1 MAQRFHS
8 TQKKGRVVRRDS
20 ALRRPELRQD
30 AAFGRAPSA
39 GLTSAS
45 VKVIDAATR
54 RLIDDALAIASM
66 PTSRSTH

>member
-8 TQKKGRVVRRDS
+8 LSKKGHAVRRDS
-20 ALRRPELRQD
+20 ALRRPEQRRD
-30 AAFGRAPSA
+30 AAFGRVPSA
-39 GLTSAS
+39 GLTSAP

-54 RLIDDALAIASM
+54 RLIDDALAAASM

>member
-8 TQKKGRVVRRDS
+8 LNKKGQVVRRDS
-20 ALRRPELRQD
+20 ALRRPEPRQD
-30 AAFGRAPSA
+30 AEFGWAPSA
-39 GLTSAS
+39 GLTSAP

-54 RLIDDALAIASM
+54 RLIDDALAAASM

>member
-8 TQKKGRVVRRDS
+8 AQKKGHVVRRDS
-20 ALRRPELRQD
+20 ALRRPELRRETD
-30 AAFGRAPSA
+30 FGRAASA
-39 GLTSAS
+39 GIVSAP

-54 RLIDDALAIASM
+54 RLIDDALAAASM

>member
-1 MAQRFHS
+1 MAQRFQS
-8 TQKKGRVVRRDS
+8 TQKKGHAVRRDS
-20 ALRRPELRQD
+20 ALRRPAQRQD

-39 GLTSAS
+39 GLTSAP

-54 RLIDDALAIASM
+54 RLIDDALATASM